1 MSIWVLFFAHILVVV
16 NRTFNTTSTVGLQQY
31 TWISAWSVSH
41 DLTLNL
47 NQNLNPKPKPK
58 T

>member
-16 NRTFNTTSTVGLQQY
+16 NRTFNTTSTEGLQQY
-31 TWISAWSVSH
+31 TWISGWSVSH

-47 NQNLNPKPKPK
+47 NPKPKPK